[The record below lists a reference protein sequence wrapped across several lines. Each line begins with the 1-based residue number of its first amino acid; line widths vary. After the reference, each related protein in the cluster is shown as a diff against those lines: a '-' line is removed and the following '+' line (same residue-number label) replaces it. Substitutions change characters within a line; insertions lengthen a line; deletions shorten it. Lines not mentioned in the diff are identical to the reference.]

1 MANLEYLSSFDELTW
16 RVDFSR
22 AYSVRA
28 DIPWTAR
35 SEVRNWIEKCC
46 KDTVWVWNGTSTPE
60 IGDTNWAYKVSPREA
75 RVYLVFENAA
85 DAEMFMLKY
94 CGNFVPTVYY
104 GNDLYKA
111 WHDAR
116 S

>member
-1 MANLEYLSSFDELTW
+1 MATLEYLSSFDELTW

-22 AYSVRA
+22 AWSVCA

-60 IGDTNWAYKVSPREA
+60 IGDTNWAYKVSPKEA

-111 WHDAR
+111 WHDSR